1 MESDIS
7 FVSIYYTKS
16 KTFKGLWR
24 TINMEKSII
33 KNDVD
38 IFHGLSNEIPRI
50 KNKKIPFVV
59 TIHDLIFKRFPR
71 NYRSIDRKIY
81 NIKYKYQAD
90 YDYFYRMI
98 VLKKMD
104 GVATKKREIV
114 GIFRRGG
121 FSSKIS
127 YRKLFFEEL
136 KIRYNNK
143 QNVLIITIIA
153 VFKFF
158 KHFRKIIK

>member
-1 MESDIS
+1 M
-7 FVSIYYTKS
+7 
-16 KTFKGLWR
+16 GL
-24 TINMEKSII
+24 
-33 KNDVD
+33 
-38 IFHGLSNEIPRI
+38 
-50 KNKKIPFVV
+50 
-59 TIHDLIFKRFPR
+59 
-71 NYRSIDRKIY
+71 Y
-81 NIKYKYQAD
+81 NIKYKYHAD

-104 GVATKKREIV
+104 GVATKKNEIV

-143 QNVLIITIIA
+143 QNVLIIIIIA